1 MSELTPLENL
11 TNIKDAAASESVGQ
25 LFEIVRAAVSTQ
37 NVMDYAADSAQNKI
51 DFILDNAVPVNE
63 LRDDTVIESSETER
77 QIIIDN
83 FPLSKN
89 NHLVV
94 PKVIEE

>member
-1 MSELTPLENL
+1 MSEFNSLEIL
-11 TNIKDAAASESVGQ
+11 TNIKNAASSESVGQ
-25 LFEIVRAAVSTQ
+25 LFGIVREAVTEQ
-37 NVMDYAADSAQNKI
+37 NNV
-51 DFILDNAVPVNE
+51 DFVELLSDTAVATNE
-63 LRDDTVIESSETER
+63 LREDVAIESSETER

-89 NHLVV
+89 NYLVV

>member
-1 MSELTPLENL
+1 MSELTSLEVL
-11 TNIKDAAASESVGQ
+11 TNIKDAGVSESVGQ
-25 LFEIVRAAVSTQ
+25 MFGIVRAAVSEE
-37 NVMDYAADSAQNKI
+37 NDV
-51 DFILDNAVPVNE
+51 DFVELMSGNAVEPNE
-63 LRDDTVIESSETER
+63 LREDVAVESSEKER

-89 NHLVV
+89 NYLVV

>member
-1 MSELTPLENL
+1 MSELTSLEIL
-11 TNIKDAAASESVGQ
+11 TNIKDAASSESVGQ
-25 LFEIVRAAVSTQ
+25 MFGIVREAVLEQ
-37 NVMDYAADSAQNKI
+37 NNI
-51 DFILDNAVPVNE
+51 DFVELMSESAVTINA
-63 LRDDTVIESSETER
+63 LREDIVIESSAKER

-89 NHLVV
+89 NYLVV

>member
-1 MSELTPLENL
+1 MSELNSLEIL
-11 TNIKDAAASESVGQ
+11 TNIKDAVADESVGR
-25 LFEIVRAAVSTQ
+25 LFKTIRS
-37 NVMDYAADSAQNKI
+37 
-51 DFILDNAVPVNE
+51 AVPEQDNVDFVE
-63 LRDDTVIESSETER
+63 LMSGSAVATDMLREDVAIESSETER

-89 NHLVV
+89 NYLVV

>member
-1 MSELTPLENL
+1 MSELNSLVIL
-11 TNIKDAAASESVGQ
+11 TNIKDATSSESVEQ
-25 LFEIVRAAVSTQ
+25 LFGIVRGAVTEQ
-37 NVMDYAADSAQNKI
+37 NNVDFVELMSDSAVETNK
-51 DFILDNAVPVNE
+51 
-63 LRDDTVIESSETER
+63 LREDVAIESSETER

-89 NHLVV
+89 NYLVV

>member
-1 MSELTPLENL
+1 MSELTSLEIL
-11 TNIKDAAASESVGQ
+11 TNIKDAASSESTGQ
-25 LFEIVRAAVSTQ
+25 LFGLIRSVVSEQ
-37 NVMDYAADSAQNKI
+37 NNV
-51 DFILDNAVPVNE
+51 DFVELMSENAVTTNH
-63 LRDDTVIESSETER
+63 LREDVVIESSEKER

-89 NHLVV
+89 NYLVV